1 MTCVEFQKVLPNII
15 DSDLSAEPFVHLQSC
30 PACSDTVAD
39 LKYIAQQAKL
49 LVSLEAPPERVWRN
63 ISSCLERQGSLSTSC
78 VRPEAARPAVAS
90 WRF

>member
-1 MTCVEFQKVLPNII
+1 MTCVEFQKLMPNII
-15 DSDLSAEPFVHLQSC
+15 DSNLSAQHRVHLQSC

-63 ISSCLERQGSLSTSC
+63 ISSSLERQRSGRTSC
-78 VRPEAARPAVAS
+78 ARPEPARLAVACR
-90 WRF
+90 RF